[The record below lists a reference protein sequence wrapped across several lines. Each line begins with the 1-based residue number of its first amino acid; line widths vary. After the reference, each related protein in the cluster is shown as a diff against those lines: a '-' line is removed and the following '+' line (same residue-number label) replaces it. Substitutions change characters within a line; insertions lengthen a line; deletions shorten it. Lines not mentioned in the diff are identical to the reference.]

1 MQKTILITGGA
12 GFIGSHVLRLFIK
25 KYPDYKIVNADK
37 LTYAGNL
44 ENLKDVEGKANY
56 FFEKIDIVDKEE
68 VKKLFERYNF
78 DGVIHLAA
86 ESHVDRSITNPM
98 EFIMTNIIGT
108 VNLLRASVKY
118 NVQKFHHIST
128 DEVYGSLEYDD
139 TDLFKEDTPYD
150 PRNPYSASKAAS
162 DYFVKSWH
170 NTYGLPYLITNCS
183 NNYGPHQHVE
193 KLIPLVVSNALDN
206 KITYMHGGGNQIRDW
221 LYVYDHCAAIWELE
235 VQGIINDH
243 FNIGGS
249 CEKRNIDVTKT
260 ILDMMNKPY
269 DLIGINEGRPGIDKR
284 YGMDHS
290 KITNRTG
297 WRPFTNFDI
306 GLRATVS
313 HYIDLLT

>member
-1 MQKTILITGGA
+1 MYLVTGGA
-12 GFIGSHVLRLFIK
+12 GFIGSNFLHYISNDTDLIEPVVVIDNLSYAADQKFI
-25 KYPDYKIVNADK
+25 PDTDQFIFEWCDISNERNVN
-37 LTYAGNL
+37 YI
-44 ENLKDVEGKANY
+44 
-56 FFEKIDIVDKEE
+56 FEKYKPRKV
-68 VKKLFERYNF
+68 FHF
-78 DGVIHLAA
+78 AA
-86 ESHVDRSITNPM
+86 ESHVDRSIKNYRPFL
-98 EFIMTNIIGT
+98 ESNVIGT
-108 VNLLRASVKY
+108 INLLNASLKAEIE
-118 NVQKFHHIST
+118 KFHHIST
-128 DEVYGSLEYDD
+128 DEVYGSLEYYDKI
-139 TDLFKEDTPYD
+139 LFKETTPYD

-235 VQGIINDH
+235 VQGIMNDH

-260 ILDMMNKPY
+260 ILDMMHKPY

-306 GLRATVS
+306 GLRATVT